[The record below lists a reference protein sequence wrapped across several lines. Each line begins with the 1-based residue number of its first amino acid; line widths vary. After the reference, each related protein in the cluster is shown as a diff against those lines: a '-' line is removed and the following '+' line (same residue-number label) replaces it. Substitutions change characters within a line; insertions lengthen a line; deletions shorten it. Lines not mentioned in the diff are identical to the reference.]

1 MDIADRSSA
10 ATQRRVGASATE
22 EGRPGEALRAARTDP
37 ADGPGE
43 GGVGLS
49 RHEIVASTVHYRTV
63 GQHMGIKDIP
73 ETYEEFEAC
82 LDSYEEAHFG
92 WDVGARRASDATLE
106 LMASWYPRPLA
117 PLLRT
122 STLALLDEP
131 LLRAFRYEL
140 PGAVTRA
147 LVRRAVRARPAGP
160 PDATAPCPAL
170 RAAELGDQGL
180 PGRLPRRRAGH
191 LPGAGCAGLP
201 RLIGRPRRVSRS
213 WPAARP
219 VRPGSWPARW

>member
-1 MDIADRSSA
+1 M
-10 ATQRRVGASATE
+10 
-22 EGRPGEALRAARTDP
+22 
-37 ADGPGE
+37 
-43 GGVGLS
+43 
-49 RHEIVASTVHYRTV
+49 HYRTV

-92 WDVGARRASDATLE
+92 WDVGARRVSDATLE
-106 LMASWYPRPLA
+106 LMAEWYPRPLA

-147 LVRRAVRARPAGP
+147 LVRRAVRAR
-160 PDATAPCPAL
+160 
-170 RAAELGDQGL
+170 
-180 PGRLPRRRAGH
+180 GRLVRLMPPRHAPH
-191 LPGAGCAGLP
+191 F
-201 RLIGRPRRVSRS
+201 
-213 WPAARP
+213 ARQNWEIK
-219 VRPGSWPARW
+219 G